1 MRAAFDAQ
9 VRRKTRADEP
19 GAVVETDAGVL
30 RWLVAE
36 TAATDCDVK
45 LPDGVRLDLVTDTA
59 GVEAMM
65 TVNDLA
71 FTKTPV
77 S

>member
-1 MRAAFDAQ
+1 VPD
-9 VRRKTRADEP
+9 DEEL
-19 GAVVETDAGVL
+19 V
-30 RWLVAE
+30 LVAE

-65 TVNDLA
+65 A
-71 FTKTPV
+71 
-77 S
+77 